1 MPWLIFRPTVS
12 AQIES
17 PLPTGPRQPLVA
29 PIVGAETA
37 FAPAKVTGT
46 HQPRAS
52 HSLISIQ
59 ALLGIGAYLSLG
71 IPYLRRTHGLNRLDT
86 SKRYLFVCNHVSLLD
101 TILLGGLCWR
111 SGCYPI
117 LVLGDKAVWH
127 ASWIKRLLSSRIGF
141 LLERGKLN
149 PGRIRELQDFGRASS
164 EFHLVVFPEGTRG
177 DGVRVGSC
185 QPGIYYIAQ
194 EARLP
199 MVPVFFENM
208 QLVSTKTGRFHAIGG
223 LRKVE
228 VHFGQPITPDDY
240 LQIPREEFP
249 DFVRRSIATVI
260 PIRPALT
267 MPHAKVAKD
276 AKETIS

>member
-1 MPWLIFRPTVS
+1 LNQPFIRCCRTSLTLFNFRRTVS
-12 AQIES
+12 AQLES
-17 PLPTGPRQPLVA
+17 QLPPGPRQPLVS
-29 PIVGAETA
+29 PIVSTTKTFTA
-37 FAPAKVTGT
+37 LKDSSAQ
-46 HQPRAS
+46 QPRVTRE
-52 HSLISIQ
+52 LTSIQ

-71 IPYLRRTHGLNRLDT
+71 IPYLRRTNGLERLDT
-86 SKRYLFVCNHVSLLD
+86 SQRYLFVCNHVSLLD

-117 LVLGDKAVWH
+117 LVLGDKAVWQ
-127 ASWIKRLLSSRIGF
+127 ASWIRRLLSSRIGF

-149 PGRIRELQDFGRASS
+149 PGRIRELQDFGRAAN

-177 DGVRVGSC
+177 DGCRVGPC
-185 QPGIYYIAQ
+185 QPGLYYIAQ

-208 QLVSTKTGRFHAIGG
+208 QLVSTKTGRFHPIGG

-228 VHFGQPITPDDY
+228 VHFGSPIAPDSY

-249 DFVRRSIATVI
+249 EFVRHSIAATF
-260 PIRPALT
+260 PSRLA
-267 MPHAKVAKD
+267 
-276 AKETIS
+276 